1 MPQQLPGKT
10 VGLSIGAGGALAYAK
25 HATTDTM
32 YLLGWDQLPPEAMEA
47 TRELL
52 TGGWGVIIVLLSM
65 WIGHLMNRAAAK
77 WGQPVEQMP
86 PRPDA

>member
-1 MPQQLPGKT
+1 MQPLPGKT

-32 YLLGWDQLPPEAMEA
+32 YLLGWDQLPPEALDA

-52 TGGWGVIIVLLSM
+52 TGAWGVLIVLLSM
-65 WIGHLMNRAAAK
+65 WIGHMMNKAAAA
-77 WGQPVEQMP
+77 WGQADYQQP

>member
-1 MPQQLPGKT
+1 MPQVGGKT

-32 YLLGWDQLPPEAMEA
+32 YFLGWDQLPPEALEA

-52 TGGWGVIIVLLSM
+52 TGAWGVIILLAAM
-65 WIGHLMNRAAAK
+65 WIGHVMNKAAAR
-77 WGQPVEQMP
+77 WSDYQPSEP